1 MAHPSIILKDQ
12 DGKNVLT
19 TQKAISTRQTCG
31 GCHDYAFIT
40 DSFHFQ
46 QGKNEMNPALLKG
59 HGFASFHTS
68 PGMFGKFSILP
79 NRQLTPLDVADPSD
93 VDLTQPEWLLKC
105 GVCHTGGGISEF
117 DMQGH
122 RFLSPEGKPRGP
134 LDPSYTI
141 RDRISGKVV
150 PWDWQKS
157 GTTEA
162 DCFICHAPKASR
174 GDRRER
180 VSTGDFR
187 WANTAT
193 LAKSDLLLKDAAG
206 RLTYDR
212 KAFNADG
219 TVKSEVLN
227 LSDPP
232 LENCAQCHG
241 FSARNASTI
250 QPIQHADI
258 LRGAE
263 KAGWVYN
270 GSKISET
277 VSPRIMGK
285 EKMDY
290 PWDVHAAKGLGCI
303 DCHFSPNNPGRKLQG
318 DADKHLSYKPV
329 GESIAEY
336 LKRPDHNFAR
346 GNIPPETVNISR
358 HNTMRGC
365 SDCHDAEKTHAFLP
379 YKAQHFKALACQT
392 CHIPEV
398 HFWAYRSDEWGFLMD
413 TGSSRITFRGIK
425 GDIVD
430 PDAEITGFKPA
441 FVPTLAKDG
450 HLEIRPTNL
459 ITGLYWFDKTK
470 ARPVFTWQIQKAFF
484 QDRKAGSGWEYRPE
498 IVQAF
503 GDKDGIIDF
512 PQARFDTPE
521 KIALVRKLLQE
532 QVGISDPELRIEV
545 VPWAMSHS
553 TMGKGQAI
561 KACSA
566 CHARDSILNRPVDL
580 DDFLPKGIPV
590 YFGGKRAEVVDFS
603 GKEPTFDNRSL
614 LRSFYLIGHSRV
626 AWIEI
631 LGWLAVA
638 GALLFSLV
646 HGSIRILGA
655 KKP

>member
-1 MAHPSIILKDQ
+1 
-12 DGKNVLT
+12 
-19 TQKAISTRQTCG
+19 
-31 GCHDYAFIT
+31 
-40 DSFHFQ
+40 
-46 QGKNEMNPALLKG
+46 
-59 HGFASFHTS
+59 
-68 PGMFGKFSILP
+68 
-79 NRQLTPLDVADPSD
+79 
-93 VDLTQPEWLLKC
+93 
-105 GVCHTGGGISEF
+105 
-117 DMQGH
+117 
-122 RFLSPEGKPRGP
+122 
-134 LDPSYTI
+134 
-141 RDRISGKVV
+141 
-150 PWDWQKS
+150 
-157 GTTEA
+157 
-162 DCFICHAPKASR
+162 
-174 GDRRER
+174 
-180 VSTGDFR
+180 
-187 WANTAT
+187 
-193 LAKSDLLLKDAAG
+193 
-206 RLTYDR
+206 
-212 KAFNADG
+212 
-219 TVKSEVLN
+219 
-227 LSDPP
+227 
-232 LENCAQCHG
+232 
-241 FSARNASTI
+241 
-250 QPIQHADI
+250 
-258 LRGAE
+258 
-263 KAGWVYN
+263 
-270 GSKISET
+270 
-277 VSPRIMGK
+277 
-285 EKMDY
+285 
-290 PWDVHAAKGLGCI
+290 
-303 DCHFSPNNPGRKLQG
+303 
-318 DADKHLSYKPV
+318 
-329 GESIAEY
+329 
-336 LKRPDHNFAR
+336 
-346 GNIPPETVNISR
+346 
-358 HNTMRGC
+358 
-365 SDCHDAEKTHAFLP
+365 
-379 YKAQHFKALACQT
+379 
-392 CHIPEV
+392 
-398 HFWAYRSDEWGFLMD
+398 MD